1 MRKMYESDPLY
12 MMLRPYV
19 DMVTRASYRRCS
31 VSGVENIPEDGAV
44 ILAPNH
50 CNALMDPLVILRSRK
65 GPTVFGARADAFT
78 PRFAGILSFLKIVP
92 MVRKRDGLRNVLKNV
107 ETIDRVA
114 EILQHGVPFCIFSEG
129 THRTMHSLMPLTK
142 GIFRVAAEV
151 YSRDGGKRLENVDG
165 GKRTVYIVPV
175 GLEYGDYSRFR
186 STVQLTF
193 GRPMEVSSVIRE
205 MEGEP
210 EAHIYAELRNRLDS
224 GMRELITCL
233 DDDADYDARWVTVK
247 TAAAG
252 QSPCSLKEK
261 QSSCSLKGKMERNR
275 RIAAALSCYEKE
287 HPEKAA
293 ELFMQAREFES
304 FRLKAGV
311 SYHSLGHRMPRMR
324 ILLKTLAALAGLP
337 YFAASAI
344 ASFPMWATAEKIR
357 MGVDDKAFWN
367 TVRFATCLAMLPF
380 MAVIWALLSF
390 FLLPWY
396 LALPVFLL
404 CLPTYWYVHDYTGFV
419 RILLSDVRLASDRSF
434 RKKAG
439 DFRQTIDNCLT
450 QFNPTV

>member
-1 MRKMYESDPLY
+1 MRRMYERDFLY
-12 MMLRPYV
+12 RMLRPYV

-31 VSGVENIPEDGAV
+31 VTGLENIPEDGAV

-50 CNALMDPLVILRSRK
+50 CNALMDPLVVLRSRK

-114 EILQHGVPFCIFSEG
+114 ETLRHGVPFCIFSEG
-129 THRTMHSLMPLTK
+129 AHRTMHSLMPLTK

-151 YSRDGGKRLENVDG
+151 YSRDGGARP
-165 GKRTVYIVPV
+165 VYIVPA
-175 GLEYGDYSRFR
+175 GIEYGDYSRFR
-186 STVQLTF
+186 STVLLTY
-193 GRPMEVSSVIRE
+193 GKPLDVSSVIRE

-210 EAHIYAELRNRLDS
+210 EAHIYAELRARLTS
-224 GMRELITCL
+224 GMKALVTCL

-252 QSPCSLKEK
+252 PSPCSLA
-261 QSSCSLKGKMERNR
+261 GKLERNR
-275 RIAAALSCYEKE
+275 RIAAALSSYEKE

-293 ELFMQAREFES
+293 ELFTQAREFES
-304 FRLKAGV
+304 ARLEAGV
-311 SYHSLGHRMPRMR
+311 SYRSLGHRMPHLR

-337 YFAASAI
+337 YFAAAAI

-367 TVRFATCLAMLPF
+367 TVRFGTSLAMLPF

-404 CLPTYWYVHDYTGFV
+404 CLPSYWYVHDYAGFV
-419 RILLSDVRLASDRSF
+419 RILLSDMRLASDRSF
-434 RKKAG
+434 RKKAE
-439 DFRQTIDNCLT
+439 DFRKTIENSLT
-450 QFNPTV
+450 